1 MSGSESLSG
10 IEMSD
15 HAGFFTSRLDEAI
28 GWARKYSIF
37 QYPFVTACCGM
48 EYMATACSHYDVDR
62 FGAGLPRFSP
72 RQADVL
78 FVVGTISH
86 KMAPVLKRVYDQ
98 MTEPKWVVAFGV
110 CTCTGG
116 FYDNYATVQGIDTIV
131 ETHDQHG
138 DHTAVVAR
146 DALLAVLAH
155 CRDDAALAF
164 DVLMVLTALDYL
176 QYPGREDGPR
186 FEVVYHLYSIARN
199 HRLRVK
205 VRVDEDDASVPSAVA
220 LWPIANWFEREV

>member
-1 MSGSESLSG
+1 AVGHGVSQSRLVRLLRHARLPRHP
-10 IEMSD
+10 
-15 HAGFFTSRLDEAI
+15 HAGLSLHLAEARSRMGVGSFFTSKLDEAI

-86 KMAPVLKRVYDQ
+86 KMAPVLKRIYDQ

-116 FYDNYATVQGIDTIV
+116 FYDNYATV
-131 ETHDQHG
+131 
-138 DHTAVVAR
+138 
-146 DALLAVLAH
+146 
-155 CRDDAALAF
+155 LAF
-164 DVLMVLTALDYL
+164 DVLMDLTAVDY
-176 QYPGREDGPR
+176 QKYPGREDGPR
-186 FEVVYHLYSIARN
+186 FEVVYHLYSLRWN
-199 HRLRVK
+199 HRLRIK
-205 VRVDEDDASVPSAVA
+205 VRVDEDDAVVPTAVP
-220 LWPIANWFEREV
+220 LWPIANWLEREVWDMFGVRF